1 MHTIAEMNK
10 EIEDY
15 LRTTGQVQM
24 ELVDIE
30 NNEIVDVEMV
40 GAEIID
46 VENEDVD
53 VRMVDVEI
61 VDVENEIV
69 DVELND
75 ENERDVKLRWM
86 MAYTRLANYG
96 LAAMEES
103 WIGDWIRFAQKVRNN
118 TATNSE
124 FQTLDVLV
132 CLKAGCKNK
141 KKVEVARMTKQ
152 QIEAC
157 SQCFVC
163 QSDLDQVF
171 ALPWKEGRVICVW
184 CSQMDDEEKEEMR
197 HIGLED
203 LEEDISIISLNLT
216 GQDENNVDKAD
227 ESQEPSQSSSQGI
240 RDTDYLLRPKPK
252 RMPRYHSRR
261 LTKCFGEHD
270 VFQQLMPFLDLRT
283 AFKLSSS
290 GHAFASMVSSS
301 LGKCELKTPK
311 LLCQLA
317 MEQFVVFA
325 FFEKLTV
332 AAVQLRGIEPMYR
345 FHKDEFRHAMELM
358 GDIFLEGL
366 CTHKRSHRTAVHVHM
381 RRTFESD
388 QWEDPGVGVIWH
400 TANAPWFVS
409 ERRLENYGNCF
420 PQVHLWKC
428 FGEDYDEFIR
438 HRVLHRRPVPIE
450 P

>member
-15 LRTTGQVQM
+15 LHTTGQAKM

-75 ENERDVKLRWM
+75 KNERDVELRSI

-96 LAAMEES
+96 MSAMEES
-103 WIGDWIRFAQKVRNN
+103 WIDDWHRFFQKVRNN

-132 CLKAGCKNK
+132 CLKAGCRHK
-141 KKVEVARMTKQ
+141 KKIEVARMTKQ

-171 ALPWKEGRVICVW
+171 ALPWGEGRTICMW
-184 CSQMDDEEKEEMR
+184 CVQMDDKEKEEMR
-197 HIGLED
+197 HIGSED
-203 LEEDISIISLNLT
+203 LEEEISTISLNLT
-216 GQDENNVDKAD
+216 GQD
-227 ESQEPSQSSSQGI
+227 
-240 RDTDYLLRPKPK
+240 TDYLLPRPKP
-252 RMPRYHSRR
+252 MPRPRR
-261 LTKCFGEHD
+261 RPRFLKYFGEHNF
-270 VFQQLMPFLDLRT
+270 FQQLMPFLDLRT
-283 AFKLSSS
+283 AFQLSSS
-290 GHAFASMVSSS
+290 GNTCASMVSCS

-325 FFEKLTV
+325 FFEELTV
-332 AAVQLRGIEPMYR
+332 AAVQLKGIEPMYR
-345 FHKDEFRHAMELM
+345 FHKKEFRHAMELM

-366 CTHKRSHRTAVHVHM
+366 CTHKRSHRTAVHGTQIHM

-388 QWEDPGVGVIWH
+388 KWEDPGVGVIWH

>member
-10 EIEDY
+10 EIEDH
-15 LRTTGQVQM
+15 LHTTGQAKM

-75 ENERDVKLRWM
+75 KNERDVELRLM

-96 LAAMEES
+96 MAAMEES
-103 WIGDWIRFAQKVRNN
+103 WIDDWHRFFQKVRNN

-132 CLKAGCKNK
+132 CLKAGCRHK

-171 ALPWKEGRVICVW
+171 ALPWREGRTMCMW
-184 CSQMDDEEKEEMR
+184 CSQMDDQEKEEMR
-197 HIGLED
+197 HIGSED
-203 LEEDISIISLNLT
+203 LEEEISTISWNLI
-216 GQDENNVDKAD
+216 GQD
-227 ESQEPSQSSSQGI
+227 
-240 RDTDYLLRPKPK
+240 TDHLLPTPK
-252 RMPRYHSRR
+252 RMPRPWRR
-261 LTKCFGEHD
+261 PRFLKYFGEHD
-270 VFQQLMPFLDLRT
+270 FFQQLMPFLDLRT

-290 GHAFASMVSSS
+290 GHTCASMVSCS
-301 LGKCELKTPK
+301 LGKCDKKTLK

-325 FFEKLTV
+325 FFTELSV
-332 AAVQLRGIEPMYR
+332 CAVQLRGIEPRYR
-345 FHKDEFRHAMELM
+345 FFKNEFRYAMEQI
-358 GDIFLEGL
+358 GDVFLDGL
-366 CTHKRSHRTAVHVHM
+366 CTHKRSHRTSVYGKQVW
-381 RRTFESD
+381 RRTFEHD
-388 QWEDPGVGVIWH
+388 EWEDPGVGVIWH
-400 TANAPWFVS
+400 TANAPVLVS
-409 ERRLENYGNCF
+409 ERRLENYGNRF
-420 PQVHLWKC
+420 SQVHLWKC